1 MPSPAQSEAYSRKDE
16 RLDDVGK
23 HGKSYESVANE
34 ENKGYGEKTGGAKQ
48 PAHGNETLMVRPA
61 GIEPATLSL
70 EVPPG
75 TSDTESEQE

>member
-1 MPSPAQSEAYSRKDE
+1 MRKAWIVRFRFHDL
-16 RLDDVGK
+16 RHTFATQLIQAGVDVYMVQKLGRWITI
-23 HGKSYESVANE
+23 SMV
-34 ENKGYGEKTGGAKQ
+34 
-48 PAHGNETLMVRPA
+48 VRPA